1 MPVNEIRP
9 LIVLKSV
16 HHHSTLRV
24 AEAMVEVMGGRIVE
38 PVEATAELLAE
49 HDVIG
54 VGSGIYYGRFHAE
67 IRDWAAKA
75 RAANEGQK
83 AFVLSTSGLP
93 MLSGMYHRPLVRQ
106 LETAG
111 FDVVAEFR
119 CSGHDSWGP
128 LWFFGGLHQRH
139 PDAADLRRAREFAT
153 ALIVRVVPDDS
164 DW

>member
-1 MPVNEIRP
+1 MSVNEIRP

-16 HHHSTLRV
+16 HHQSTLRV

-38 PVEATAELLAE
+38 PIEATAELLAE
-49 HDVIG
+49 HDLIG

-67 IRDWAAKA
+67 IRQWAAEV
-75 RAANEGQK
+75 RAASVGQK

-93 MLSGMYHRPLVRQ
+93 KLSGMYHKPLIRQ

-139 PDAADLRRAREFAT
+139 PDAADLQRAKEFAA
-153 ALIVRVVPDDS
+153 ALIERVLPYEND
-164 DW
+164 